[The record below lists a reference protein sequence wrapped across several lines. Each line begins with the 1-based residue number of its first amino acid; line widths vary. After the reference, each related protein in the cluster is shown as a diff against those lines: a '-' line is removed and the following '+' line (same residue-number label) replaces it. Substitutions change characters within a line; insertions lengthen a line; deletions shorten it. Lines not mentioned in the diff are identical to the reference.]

1 MLNEQAGITIANAIT
16 DEFANVPDREIDQ
29 NIIANSLRATKTAA
43 YWNAGAAALTPFIF
57 GPLGKLGTKLFGA
70 KGAKAQELSQ
80 FARDKGLPLP
90 LMTGIEDGVLTPLAA
105 NYFKTVGVFPF
116 VSGIGREALE
126 QAEQA
131 AGKQYLNGF
140 NYIRT
145 INENI
150 SIIIL
155 YICSSI

>member
-1 MLNEQAGITIANAIT
+1 M
-16 DEFANVPDREIDQ
+16 
-29 NIIANSLRATKTAA
+29 
-43 YWNAGAAALTPFIF
+43 WNAGAAALTPFIF

-70 KGAKAQELSQ
+70 KGAKAQELAQ

-116 VSGIGREALE
+116 VSGIGREALQ

-131 AGKQYLNGF
+131 AGKQYLNGLTTYAPLMKTVCF
-140 NYIRT
+140 IIVYIQSSSK
-145 INENI
+145 
-150 SIIIL
+150 SI
-155 YICSSI
+155 